1 MSIAGR
7 GIVGCAAVGFIFM
20 FMLTEVILPP
30 KARFFALIILMSFN
44 QQLREAEKHLAAK
57 DKRLAPIIKSSGPC
71 RIRPHTDHYGEL
83 VGSIVGQQLS
93 TAAAGTIWRRVLDL
107 FDGNMPTPPQ
117 LIKIDDQK
125 LRDVGLSWAKVRYV
139 KDLAQHVLDGRLDLE
154 HISTMPNEQ
163 VIEQLTAVKGIG
175 EWSAHMFMMFGLGR
189 LDILP
194 VGDLG
199 VRKAVMNLYGLNEL
213 PDPARMVTI
222 ANKNEWHPYESV
234 ASWYLW
240 QSLDNNPQKKS
251 RHGA

>member
-1 MSIAGR
+1 
-7 GIVGCAAVGFIFM
+7 
-20 FMLTEVILPP
+20 
-30 KARFFALIILMSFN
+30 MSFE
-44 QQLREAEKHLAAK
+44 QQLRQAETYLANHDNK
-57 DKRLAPIIKSSGPC
+57 LAPIIKSSGPC
-71 RIRPHTDHYGEL
+71 RFKPHKDHYGEL

-93 TAAAGTIWRRVLDL
+93 AVAAGTIWRRVLGL
-107 FDGNMPTPPQ
+107 FDGKMPSPEQ

-125 LRDVGLSWAKVRYV
+125 LRDAGLSWPKVRYV
-139 KDLAQHVLDGRLDLE
+139 KDLAQHILDGRLDLD

-163 VIEQLTAVKGIG
+163 LIEQLTAVKGLG

-199 VRKAVMNLYGLNEL
+199 IRKAMMNLYGLKEL
-213 PDPARMVTI
+213 PDQARMITI
-222 ANKNEWHPYESV
+222 ANQNHWHPYESV
-234 ASWYLW
+234 AAWYLW

>member
-1 MSIAGR
+1 MKFNDKLR
-7 GIVGCAAVGFIFM
+7 QAA
-20 FMLTEVILPP
+20 E
-30 KARFFALIILMSFN
+30 
-44 QQLREAEKHLAAK
+44 HLAEN
-57 DKRLAPIIKSSGPC
+57 DKRLAPVVAASGPC

-93 TAAAGTIWRRVLDL
+93 SVAAGTIWRRVLDL
-107 FDGNMPTPPQ
+107 FDGKMPTPEQ
-117 LIKIDDQK
+117 LIKVEDQK
-125 LRDVGLSWAKVRYV
+125 LRDVGLSWAKVSYV
-139 KDLAQHVLDGRLDLE
+139 KDLAQHVLDGRLDLD

-163 VIEQLTAVKGIG
+163 VIEQLTAVKGLG
-175 EWSAHMFMMFGLGR
+175 EWSAHMFMIFGLGR

-199 VRKAVMNLYGLNEL
+199 VRKAVMNLYGLKEM

-222 ANKNEWHPYESV
+222 ANQNNWHPYESV
-234 ASWYLW
+234 AAWYLW